1 MPLSSSPCHPDFDS
15 LKQEKLIGI
24 LLPCCPLHSD
34 VTRWEERSNCMKK
47 KKKGDFEPPE
57 EDCLLFPLCYG
68 CLV

>member
-47 KKKGDFEPPE
+47 KKKKR
-57 EDCLLFPLCYG
+57 
-68 CLV
+68 